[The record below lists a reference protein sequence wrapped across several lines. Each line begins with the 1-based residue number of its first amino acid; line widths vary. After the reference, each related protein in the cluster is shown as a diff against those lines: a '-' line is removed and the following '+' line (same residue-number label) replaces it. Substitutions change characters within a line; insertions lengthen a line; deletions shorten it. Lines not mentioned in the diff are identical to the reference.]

1 MTLQEQR
8 RIGIAIV
15 VIEVV
20 TLVIA
25 FLIQPFGEWGTMAM
39 FFALLALLFVFIGL
53 LAVVSK
59 NPTLLTGRRTRESSR
74 KWSRFGLIIIIIA
87 IILMILSG
95 FVGGWNA
102 GAVLQ
107 VGIFAGLLAMFGGGY
122 MATGSESK

>member
-1 MTLQEQR
+1 MNLQQQR
-8 RIGIAIV
+8 NIGIAIAI
-15 VIEVV
+15 IEVI

-25 FLIQPFGEWGTMAM
+25 FLIQPFGEWGTMGM
-39 FFALLALLFVFIGL
+39 FFGLLALLFFFIGL

-74 KWSRFGLIIIIIA
+74 KWSRFGLIIIVIA
-87 IILMILSG
+87 VILMIIAG

-102 GAVLQ
+102 TAVLQ

-122 MATGSESK
+122 LASRNA